1 LIAKERP
8 ITWRRIP
15 RDGVIVI
22 TGHRGEGKSALAWWL
37 AQDIQLRT
45 KPKKKIVA
53 LGMPDEAK
61 KALPR
66 RGVGHVNTVEEVA
79 DLKPS
84 IVILDEAAFIAN
96 SRRSQ
101 STQNVMW
108 LQLIAI
114 CRHKGHLLIFINQH
128 NRQLDI
134 QILADADYVIMK
146 RPTVLHLRS
155 CRAEFQPE
163 LKQAFEQFN
172 TMRGNTKKKAFVV
185 DYHSGKAAMLIA
197 RMPQWWNDKV
207 SKAYGS
213 ISLNNNGTTG

>member
-1 LIAKERP
+1 MLKDRP

-15 RDGVIVI
+15 KEGVLVI

-37 AQDIQLRT
+37 AQDIQSRT
-45 KPKKKIVA
+45 KPRKRVVA
-53 LGMPDEAK
+53 LGTPDEAK
-61 KALPR
+61 KALPK
-66 RGVGHVNTVEEVA
+66 RGVAHVKTVEEVA

-84 IVILDEAAFIAN
+84 IVILDEAAFLAN

-155 CRAEFQPE
+155 CRAEFEPE
-163 LKQAFEQFN
+163 LKDAFAKFN
-172 TMRGNTKKKAFVV
+172 KMKGNTKKKAYVV
-185 DYHSGKAAMLIA
+185 DYHSGNATMLSA
-197 RMPQWWNDKV
+197 RMPTWWNDRV
-207 SKAYGS
+207 SKAYGA
-213 ISLNNNGTTG
+213 ISLNGATT